1 MDRGTYVAH
10 VEEHMHRVT
19 RRRLILMSTI
29 VSAVG
34 AAAVLGLMP
43 IHQDEPSPKVT
54 PEQGVSS
61 ASEAAGADPLETL
74 TVFGHVPDFTLTE
87 RSGRALRL
95 RDLRGRVW
103 VANFIFTACVESCP
117 LQSEQIARLQAEFA
131 TEPNFR
137 AVSFTVDPAHDTPR
151 VLARYAR
158 RYQADPAR
166 WLFVTGPK
174 RLLFALARD
183 GFKLAVVDADDDSD
197 TAEGRW
203 SLFRLLVPR
212 DAYATHGS
220 SGFIM
225 HSPHVVL
232 VDGEA
237 RIRAYHRPAD
247 PGSLARLRTNLRT
260 LLGERPFP
268 HASAAD

>member
-1 MDRGTYVAH
+1 
-10 VEEHMHRVT
+10 MHRVT
-19 RRRLILMSTI
+19 GRGFLMSTI
-29 VSAVG
+29 VSVVG

-43 IHQDEPSPKVT
+43 AHEDQPSSKVT
-54 PEQGVSS
+54 HEQAASS
-61 ASEAAGADPLETL
+61 ASQAAGADPLETL
-74 TVFGHVPDFTLTE
+74 NVFGYVPDFTLTE
-87 RSGRALRL
+87 RSGRPLRL

-117 LQSEQIARLQAEFA
+117 LQSEQLARLQAEFA
-131 TEPNFR
+131 TESNFR

-151 VLARYAR
+151 VLARFAR
-158 RYQADPAR
+158 RYRADPAR

-174 RLLFALARD
+174 RVLFALARD
-183 GFKLAVVDADDDSD
+183 GFKFAVVDADDDSD
-197 TAEGRW
+197 TAEGRR

-212 DAYATHGS
+212 DAYATHS
-220 SGFIM
+220 SAGFII
-225 HSPHVVL
+225 HSPHIVL

-247 PGSLARLRTNLRT
+247 PGSLARLRT

-268 HASAAD
+268 HASAAN